1 MIDLLG
7 NQINVMFDNLPS
19 VIRNERPGKLRAIAE
34 AAVPGQEATSWF
46 GMLAPAAT
54 TPAVVTK
61 LSTALVKVLDMPE
74 VKKADL

>member
-19 VIRNERPGKLRAIAE
+19 VIRNERLGKLRAIAE
-34 AAVPGQEATSWF
+34 TAVPGQEATSWF
-46 GMLAPAAT
+46 GMFAPAAT

-61 LSTALVKVLDMPE
+61 LSTALVKVLDMPR
-74 VKKADL
+74 VKKAD